1 MQLPTEDDGARRH
14 ETASPIH
21 SHRRHDRRRR
31 PPTVAL
37 VPLRGGRA
45 IDEPTLED
53 GDYLITRR
61 RYSHPCASHAL
72 TRSTAGLGRGDII
85 VFPDEGA
92 RYLVKRIV
100 GLPDER
106 VVISGGVV
114 TINGR
119 TLAEPWWHG
128 ATTPDGAWEGSPD
141 GYFVMGDNRSA
152 SSDDSRS
159 RGSIPATSID
169 SVVIGRYWPPDRI
182 GPDQRH
188 KDRRA

>member
-1 MQLPTEDDGARRH
+1 MPVDMKPLRRSIL
-14 ETASPIH
+14 TAATIAA
-21 SHRRHDRRRR
+21 
-31 PPTVAL
+31 VAL
-37 VPLRGGRA
+37 RPWRLSRFEVAERSMS
-45 IDEPTLED
+45 PTLED

-152 SSDDSRS
+152 SSHDSRS

-182 GPDQRH
+182 GRIRGTM
-188 KDRRA
+188 DRRA